1 MKCNYL
7 KTLKEEVPVRIRNI
21 PGMRRPDGNIAIIG
35 PSYADVSR
43 RVTTLLEIL
52 ISLYGDRGQK
62 NENDKI
68 MT

>member
-1 MKCNYL
+1 
-7 KTLKEEVPVRIRNI
+7 VRIRNI